1 MTNERARATIDVRVE
16 KVVAEGDGLGRMP
29 DGRVVFVEGALPGEV
44 VSVEIVK
51 QSRDYARGRVVRILE
66 AHPQRVEPPCPN
78 VARGC
83 GGCDLQHAAPDLQRE
98 IKVGIVRESLERLG
112 RIVDP
117 DVRLVAVDLPSE
129 RARTTLRVAAGRTGG
144 VGFRR
149 RRSHDVVEIEKC
161 LVAHPAIENV
171 LGALRV
177 DDEVMIRVSASTG
190 EMVAWSEPDRMTGLS
205 DAVGRG
211 PLATIEESVAGR
223 SLRVSAAS
231 FFQSSPAVASALV
244 ERVTIALG
252 DPAQWGSGPLIDAYG
267 GIGLFAATIVGR
279 EVVVVEANPA
289 ACADARHNLRDR
301 VARVV
306 ESTVENWVP
315 EPAGAVIADPSRD
328 GLRASGV
335 EVLVATNA
343 PVIVL
348 VSCDP
353 ASLGRDARLLVEA
366 GYDLEW
372 CDVVDAFP
380 HTHHVEAVSRFVR
393 RERLSS

>member
-1 MTNERARATIDVRVE
+1 M
-16 KVVAEGDGLGRMP
+16 L
-29 DGRVVFVEGALPGEV
+29 
-44 VSVEIVK
+44 
-51 QSRDYARGRVVRILE
+51 
-66 AHPQRVEPPCPN
+66 
-78 VARGC
+78 
-83 GGCDLQHAAPDLQRE
+83 
-98 IKVGIVRESLERLG
+98 
-112 RIVDP
+112 
-117 DVRLVAVDLPSE
+117 
-129 RARTTLRVAAGRTGG
+129 
-144 VGFRR
+144 FR
-149 RRSHDVVEIEKC
+149 S
-161 LVAHPAIENV
+161 
-171 LGALRV
+171 
-177 DDEVMIRVSASTG
+177 
-190 EMVAWSEPDRMTGLS
+190 
-205 DAVGRG
+205 
-211 PLATIEESVAGR
+211 
-223 SLRVSAAS
+223 
-231 FFQSSPAVASALV
+231 
-244 ERVTIALG
+244 
-252 DPAQWGSGPLIDAYG
+252 
-267 GIGLFAATIVGR
+267 LFAATIDGR

-328 GLRASGV
+328 GLRAAGV

>member
-1 MTNERARATIDVRVE
+1 
-16 KVVAEGDGLGRMP
+16 
-29 DGRVVFVEGALPGEV
+29 
-44 VSVEIVK
+44 
-51 QSRDYARGRVVRILE
+51 
-66 AHPQRVEPPCPN
+66 
-78 VARGC
+78 
-83 GGCDLQHAAPDLQRE
+83 
-98 IKVGIVRESLERLG
+98 
-112 RIVDP
+112 
-117 DVRLVAVDLPSE
+117 
-129 RARTTLRVAAGRTGG
+129 LRVAAGRTGG

-149 RRSHDVVEIEKC
+149 RRSHDVVEVETC
-161 LVAHPAIENV
+161 LVAHPAIEKL
-171 LGALRV
+171 LGTLRV

-190 EMVAWSEPDRMTGLS
+190 EMVAWSEPDRMSGLS

-211 PLATIEESVAGR
+211 PLATIDESVAGR
-223 SLRVSAAS
+223 SLRVSASS

-244 ERVTIALG
+244 ERVTVALG

-267 GIGLFAATIVGR
+267 GIGLFAAAIDGR

-328 GLRASGV
+328 GLRAAGV